1 MKNMK
6 LLLIR
11 SKTTDSA
18 VFKTADSLYKQG
30 FDVNLLVWDRR
41 NNLKDEYP
49 YKIHKFGLN
58 APYDTFTALL
68 YLPLW
73 WVYELVFLLKHN
85 YDVVHPCDLDTLYPA
100 IISKFFKRNKL
111 FYTIYDFYANNFPN
125 MKPYFLS
132 KFVRKVFA
140 FVEKW
145 GIGFTDTLFLTD
157 ENRYEEVDGAK
168 IKKVYYIYNSPPDM
182 FEDIEESSSEGLKI
196 FYGGGILKQRGLQ
209 YMVEAVEALDNVK
222 LLIGGSGPDA
232 DYFNEYSHNKEG
244 KIYYMGW
251 LPTYGDILEKTT
263 ESDLLFRF
271 LDPKIPRAKYDSPN
285 KVFEAMM
292 CGKPII
298 VNKEM
303 GISKII
309 EEENCG
315 LTVPYA
321 DVEALKKVLVRLR
334 DDQVLR
340 EKLGRNARK
349 AYLDKYDWKIM
360 EKRLKEA
367 YDSI

>member
-1 MKNMK
+1 MR

-18 VFKTADSLYKQG
+18 VFKTADSLHKQG
-30 FDVNLLVWDRR
+30 FEVNLLVWDRQ
-41 NNLKDEYP
+41 NNLNDKYP
-49 YKIHKFGLN
+49 YTIHKFGLN

-73 WVYELVFLLKHN
+73 WIYELMFLLKHD
-85 YDVVHPCDLDTLYPA
+85 YDVVHSCDLDTLYPS
-100 IISKFFKRNKL
+100 IIAKLLKGNKL
-111 FYTIYDFYANNFPN
+111 FYTIYDFYANNFPD

-132 KFVRKVFA
+132 KLVRKIVSA
-140 FVEKW
+140 VEKW

-157 ENRYEEVDGAK
+157 ENRYSEVKGAK
-168 IKKVYYIYNSPPDM
+168 VNNVVYIYNSPPDIL
-182 FEDIEESSSEGLKI
+182 ENIERPSGDNLKI
-196 FYGGGILKQRGLQ
+196 FYGGGILKQRGIN
-209 YMVEAVEALDNVK
+209 YMVEAVEGLDNVK

-232 DYFNEYSHNKEG
+232 EDFKEYSSDEEG

-251 LPTYGDILEKTT
+251 LPTYEDILDRTI

-303 GISKII
+303 GISRII
-309 EEENCG
+309 KKEECG
-315 LTVPYA
+315 ETVPYA
-321 DVEALKKVLVRLR
+321 DVDSLKKVLVRLR
-334 DDQVLR
+334 DDEEYR
-340 EKLGRNARK
+340 MRLGRNARR
-349 AYLDKYDWKIM
+349 AYIEKYDWNIM

-367 YDSI
+367 YSF